1 VSIEET
7 TEQSFAAAEARKALI
22 AEMGKSAGFA
32 DPKGVHNGGQ
42 MVLKDI
48 HPLRALFQPR
58 QEFEGHISELKAA
71 LKLHGALDPILVGWT
86 GKRVILIEGHHRYV
100 AYERSGFKL
109 KPVDVQWF
117 VGPLNAAVEASIA
130 ANSKMKLPMTLQEKL
145 NAAWRLV
152 RLGGFSKAQI
162 VRSSGISDGQVGKM
176 RRVLASHQADVV
188 QVDEWAKAWKIATK
202 RGEERTEEEH
212 EEYLNMLVEQYQ
224 QKIHDAVGTKLAS
237 NPEMMARVM
246 ARHCGRNFGQVFQ
259 SAKQLGL
266 IEVDEFDPEA
276 DF

>member
-1 VSIEET
+1 MSEDT
-7 TEQSFAAAEARKALI
+7 QEQSFGAAQARATLI

-71 LKLHGALDPILVGWT
+71 LKLHGGLDPILVGWT

-100 AYERSGFKL
+100 AYERSGYKL
-109 KPVDVQWF
+109 KPVGVQWF
-117 VGPLNAAVEASIA
+117 IGPLNAAVEASIA

-162 VRSSGISDGQVGKM
+162 VRSAAISDGQIGKM
-176 RRVLASHQADVV
+176 RRVLAAHREEVI
-188 QVDEWAKAWKIATK
+188 QVDEWSKAWKVATK
-202 RGEERTEEEH
+202 RGEERTDEEH
-212 EEYLNMLVEQYQ
+212 DEWIAMLVEQYQ
-224 QKIHDAVGTKLAS
+224 QKIHDAVGTKLSS

-246 ARHCGRNFGQVFQ
+246 ARHCGRNFGQVFLA
-259 SAKQLGL
+259 AKSLGL
-266 IEVDEFDPEA
+266 IEVDDEFDPEA

>member
-1 VSIEET
+1 LH
-7 TEQSFAAAEARKALI
+7 FA
-22 AEMGKSAGFA
+22 
-32 DPKGVHNGGQ
+32 
-42 MVLKDI
+42 
-48 HPLRALFQPR
+48 
-58 QEFEGHISELKAA
+58 SELK
-71 LKLHGALDPILVGWT
+71 
-86 GKRVILIEGHHRYV
+86 
-100 AYERSGFKL
+100 
-109 KPVDVQWF
+109 F

-224 QKIHDAVGTKLAS
+224 QKIHDGVGTKLAS

>member
-1 VSIEET
+1 MTEET
-7 TEQSFAAAEARKALI
+7 TEQSFGAAQAREALTL
-22 AEMGKSAGFA
+22 EMGKNVGFA

-71 LKLHGALDPILVGWT
+71 LKTHGALDPILVGWT
-86 GKRVILIEGHHRYV
+86 GRRVILIEGHHRYV
-100 AYERSGFKL
+100 AYERSGYKL
-109 KPVDVQWF
+109 KPADVQWF
-117 VGPLNAAVEASIA
+117 IGPLNAAVEASIA
-130 ANSKMKLPMTLQEKL
+130 ANSKTKLPMTLQEKL

-162 VRSSGISDGQVGKM
+162 KRSSAISDGQIGKM
-176 RRVLASHQADVV
+176 RRVLAAHHDNVV
-188 QVDEWAKAWKIATK
+188 GIDEWAKAWRVASG
-202 RGEERTEEEH
+202 RGEVRTDEEH
-212 EEYLNMLVEQYQ
+212 EEYLSMLVEQYQ

-259 SAKQLGL
+259 AAKALGL
-266 IEVDEFDPEA
+266 IEIDEFDPEA